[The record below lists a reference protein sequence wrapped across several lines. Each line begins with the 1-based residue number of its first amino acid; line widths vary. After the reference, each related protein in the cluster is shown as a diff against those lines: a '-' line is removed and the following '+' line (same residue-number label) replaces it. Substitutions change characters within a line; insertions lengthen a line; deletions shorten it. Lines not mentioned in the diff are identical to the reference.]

1 MTEAA
6 MTNSALRIY
15 TTVIA
20 LICGGAVAW
29 SIHQSSITT
38 AWEADARS
46 WHSLAAQAVAH
57 DRVTTRGMHRLVAR
71 YDRLIVRTRRSEHK
85 LLIGIAK
92 AQQAGAAASSTN
104 TTTSYAPLA
113 VAPAPMSAPA
123 PVAVAAPP
131 PPTTQTSPAP

>member
-6 MTNSALRIY
+6 MTSSALRIY

-29 SIHQSSITT
+29 SIHQSSITA
-38 AWEADARS
+38 AWQADARS
-46 WHSLAAQAVAH
+46 WHSLAAQAVVH
-57 DRVTTRGMHRLVAR
+57 DRNTTRSMHRLVAR

-85 LLIGIAK
+85 LLISIAK
-92 AQQAGAAASSTN
+92 AQAGAAASSTN
-104 TTTSYAPLA
+104 TTASYAPLA
-113 VAPAPMSAPA
+113 VAPATGPAPA

-131 PPTTQTSPAP
+131 PPTTHTSPAP